1 MALLLVGYRPTRS
14 RHEGHPPLPQ
24 KKDLTVPTDAP
35 LCSRTVLLWSG
46 NHENPSSKSGL
57 NLEFTSGGWAP
68 GGTHLVRDLVHRPS
82 TCPVT
87 RHGTGLRGERR
98 ERERMV
104 RRSVRLT
111 RAVWLGGSTIPL
123 KRGGRKHKR
132 LAIYIY
138 IYAACAT
145 CQNGTAKPFF
155 ASHPPLWGRSS
166 RGASPGAAKRPA
178 RRSGEIRG
186 RSSALRRTEPGER
199 RGGLG
204 ADELRGDDGAGP
216 LVGVPELRGAGGGLC
231 VSLLRGGGHQV
242 RGLRLHALRLG
253 RVIFGGRSGQFR
265 TRWFLFALERAWV
278 ARFFGVLGQS

>member
-138 IYAACAT
+138 ICSLCYVPKRYRKAVLRVTPTTVGTLLPGGFPGCCKAS
-145 CQNGTAKPFF
+145 CQAQRRDPRPLFR
-155 ASHPPLWGRSS
+155 PPSNRTGRT
-166 RGASPGAAKRPA
+166 A
-178 RRSGEIRG
+178 RRPRRG
-186 RSSALRRTEPGER
+186 RAARRR
-199 RGGLG
+199 RRRSL
-204 ADELRGDDGAGP
+204 
-216 LVGVPELRGAGGGLC
+216 GGG
-231 VSLLRGGGHQV
+231 
-242 RGLRLHALRLG
+242 
-253 RVIFGGRSGQFR
+253 
-265 TRWFLFALERAWV
+265 T
-278 ARFFGVLGQS
+278 